1 MKIVLNLPDQ
11 HLLNYSA
18 QKMAQYLKLYTALL
32 MFQDGQLSA
41 GAACE
46 FADIDRYA
54 FLLACKQHNIPVID
68 YEEDEI
74 EADLNL
80 LKKDLHSC

>member
-32 MFQDGQLSA
+32 MFKDGQLSA

-54 FLLACKQHNIPVID
+54 FLSACKQHNIPVID

-74 EADLNL
+74 EADLNRL
-80 LKKDLHSC
+80 TEELPSC

>member
-11 HLLNYSA
+11 HLVNYSA
-18 QKMAQYLKLYTALL
+18 QKIAQYLKLYTALL
-32 MFQDGQLSA
+32 MFKDGQLSA

-46 FADIDRYA
+46 FADIDRYT
-54 FLLACKQHNIPVID
+54 FLSECRQHNIPVID

-74 EADLNL
+74 EADLNRL
-80 LKKDLHSC
+80 TKDLHLC